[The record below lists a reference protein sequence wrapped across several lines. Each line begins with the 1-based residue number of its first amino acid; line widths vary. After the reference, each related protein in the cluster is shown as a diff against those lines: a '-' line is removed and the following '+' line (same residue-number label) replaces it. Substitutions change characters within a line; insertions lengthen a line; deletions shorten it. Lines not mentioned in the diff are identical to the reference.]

1 MEDLLPSEWLSRP
14 EYGETPF
21 RGDIDYPRAASWLSA
36 SKDRTDSIVLGVPF
50 SALSLS
56 GARCD
61 LLPGELRRA
70 LWRFSTFGRGTDLVE
85 LATQDLGDLALWGL
99 DATESLELIRR
110 ACSELPQTLPK
121 VLIGGDNS
129 ITAPAMLGTVGSGGG
144 LITFDAHHDVR
155 DYGRDGLS
163 NGSPVRVLLDAGVAG
178 PRIWQIGIRDF
189 ANSATYSD
197 LASSAGIK
205 RVSAPDVVAHGMG
218 EYIGTALEN
227 LTATDGIYVDM
238 DIDVVERALA
248 PAAPGAQP
256 GGLHPIHLQDAAFR
270 CGLHPAVKCLDI
282 VEVDPKIDVAGST
295 VRLAASV
302 LLSFLAGVASR
313 SGRAT

>member
-21 RGDIDYPRAASWLSA
+21 RGDVDYPRAASWLSA
-36 SKDRTDSIVLGVPF
+36 PKDRTDAIVLGVPF

-61 LLPGELRRA
+61 LLPAELRRA
-70 LWRFSTFGRGTDLVE
+70 LWRFSTFGRGVDLVE
-85 LATQDLGDLALWGL
+85 LAAQDVGDLALWGL
-99 DATESLELIRR
+99 DAGESLEQIRR
-110 ACSELPQTLPK
+110 ACSKLSGAAPRA
-121 VLIGGDNS
+121 LIGGDNS

-144 LITFDAHHDVR
+144 LITFDAHHDLR

-189 ANSATYSD
+189 ANSAAYSG
-197 LASSAGIK
+197 LAESAGIK
-205 RVSAPDVVAHGMG
+205 SVSTPDVVAHGMEG
-218 EYIGTALEN
+218 YIGTALED

-256 GGLHPIHLQDAAFR
+256 GGLQPIHLQDAAFR

-313 SGRAT
+313 PGRAT